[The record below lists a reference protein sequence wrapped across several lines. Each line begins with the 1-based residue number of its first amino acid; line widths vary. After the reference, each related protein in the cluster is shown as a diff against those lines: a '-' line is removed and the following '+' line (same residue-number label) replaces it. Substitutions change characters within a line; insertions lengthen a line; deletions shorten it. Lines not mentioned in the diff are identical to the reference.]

1 MKRIFDNNEMD
12 IIGILN
18 DHIQRYFELL
28 RHLLT
33 PNDFTVL
40 IFLLLFSF
48 YEAIVRALNW

>member
-12 IIGILN
+12 IIGILK